1 MKRNKLLYYLTLLLV
16 LVSCASKKQAVVP
29 VVHDEIT
36 DKLYQALQHRKDEFF
51 ASDSA
56 EMIVRD
62 LGWAERFITGA
73 KISEGSLPSV
83 FRGDEHGFSVE
94 LPCWET
100 DSPEY
105 FTANVVVE
113 HSRIDSALIL
123 AKMRGADEL
132 LMKSGY
138 NISYL
143 TTDSI
148 NWQIDKIEFKC
159 CYEEIMR
166 KARFSCVCIAKEK
179 KKYIVNATIQIPNPN
194 YHYLRDDEK
203 EILLFK
209 EELFKEKLRKKF
221 EEYEE
226 TLRNR

>member
-29 VVHDEIT
+29 IVHDENA
-36 DKLYQALQHRKDEFF
+36 DKLYQALQLSKDAFF

-56 EMIVRD
+56 EIIVRD

-123 AKMRGADEL
+123 AKIKGVDEQFIMQKIDNYTYIDYMRNA
-132 LMKSGY
+132 M
-138 NISYL
+138 
-143 TTDSI
+143 
-148 NWQIDKIEFKC
+148 
-159 CYEEIMR
+159 
-166 KARFSCVCIAKEK
+166 FSCLFITLEK
-179 KKYIVNATIQIPNPN
+179 KKYIVNATIRIPNPIIKS
-194 YHYLRDDEK
+194 YGDAIRK
-203 EILLFK
+203 FV
-209 EELFKEKLRKKF
+209 EECLIQTENADTPL
-221 EEYEE
+221 E
-226 TLRNR
+226 